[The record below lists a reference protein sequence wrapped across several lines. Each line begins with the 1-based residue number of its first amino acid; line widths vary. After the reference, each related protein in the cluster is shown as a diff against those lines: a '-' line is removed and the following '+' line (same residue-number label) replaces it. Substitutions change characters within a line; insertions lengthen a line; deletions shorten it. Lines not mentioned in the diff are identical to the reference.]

1 MNSLPTNG
9 GRNPDS
15 NAEQQAAEALVAV
28 GRQPSNHQQTHQ
40 QQQQQQR
47 SSPYGHS
54 YTEDEEVDQLQ
65 DEPKRKRAR
74 KSKKDDERDSV
85 EMSSGVS
92 RHESDVERL
101 ARAAQE
107 VERRGHHHS
116 HGQQQQ
122 RIGSSSSSS
131 SLPHFRSIAPATAGH
146 DSATDGGR
154 EGARTPSLQ
163 DERLLL
169 ERASSP
175 SSGPIHRPHSTYPR
189 SSYPG
194 HSTAHHPSS
203 LPQAGFFDDLPG
215 SAGFRAVATSAASG
229 GGARHPSGFEL
240 PPIDSYMSMSSRM
253 SDPGSQH
260 SSSHASSSV
269 HPPHSLLPLPLPHHA
284 HHHHHHHHHPLPS
297 SSSSSSVHRFNTPPR
312 PSSATSASSFRHS
325 EVPPSSGTGGLGSNG
340 YLDGPPTRAELER
353 HYGLLKEE
361 RARLEAMV
369 GVTDRMLEN
378 VGRALRGSSSSPD
391 VVGERDTV
399 MSNVSGSGGGE
410 VNGGGGEAVRLR
422 RDRTESSFGGESVWA
437 VSSSSSA
444 GSIVLVE
451 GTS

>member
-269 HPPHSLLPLPLPHHA
+269 HPPHSLLPLPLPQ
-284 HHHHHHHHHPLPS
+284 
-297 SSSSSSVHRFNTPPR
+297 
-312 PSSATSASSFRHS
+312 FRHS